1 MKDTALN
8 LTFSADSSDWSE
20 DLAWLAETRIHR
32 ALGNA
37 ATGSTHAHLH
47 LRKDRI
53 RRTLDGCSYEACTIQ
68 LHLGDGDVIAVEA
81 LGATPQGAILL
92 AMRQLRRH
100 LDPNWARAVSGCL
113 PRNAS

>member
-1 MKDTALN
+1 MKETALN

-20 DLAWLAETRIHR
+20 DLAWLAESRIHR
-32 ALGNA
+32 ALDNSA
-37 ATGSTHAHLH
+37 AGCAHAHLH

-68 LHLGDGDVIAVEA
+68 LRLGDGDVIAVEA
-81 LGATPQGAILL
+81 LGSTPQGAILL

-100 LDPNWARAVSGCL
+100 IDPNWARTLSGCR
-113 PRNAS
+113 PQNSS